1 MNQKMEIVIG
11 MLSHKATIAI
21 KFIVNMNKITNA
33 TKNLIIYFII
43 KCTKFVKFIKSKQFN
58 DMLVGLV

>member
-1 MNQKMEIVIG
+1 MF
-11 MLSHKATIAI
+11 AI
-21 KFIVNMNKITNA
+21 MFIKNTNKITNA

-58 DMLVGLV
+58 DMLVGLI